1 MKEKNDEI
9 DFQQRWQSIDPY
21 IYIYVYYCTLAAE
34 ETILSF
40 KMLKFSKITSL
51 KNPNFVKY
59 KYLKQLQPLRKHPPV
74 STTFIST
81 RTHYRIC
88 SMISILY
95 T

>member
-1 MKEKNDEI
+1 MMKLIANKGGNQLI
-9 DFQQRWQSIDPY
+9 H
-21 IYIYVYYCTLAAE
+21 IYVDYCTLAAE

-51 KNPNFVKY
+51 KNPIFVKY
-59 KYLKQLQPLRKHPPV
+59 KYLKQLQPLRKHLAE

-81 RTHYRIC
+81 CTHYRIC

-95 T
+95 TSI

>member
-9 DFQQRWQSIDPY
+9 DSQQRWQSIDPY
-21 IYIYVYYCTLAAE
+21 ICDPYYTLAAK
-34 ETILSF
+34 ETLLSF
-40 KMLKFSKITSL
+40 KMMKFSKITSL

-59 KYLKQLQPLRKHPPV
+59 KYLKQLQPLRKHPAE

-88 SMISILY
+88 HMISILY
-95 T
+95 TSI